1 MFSNASFTGCAAFI
15 QDSSLVCR
23 RNWSVEESRKS
34 STWRKLVGI
43 QFALQ
48 SFENHLIRQR
58 VRLYTDNQD
67 VVRII
72 QLGSMVQDLQDI
84 ALKVI
89 FFRLPAADST
99 GYF

>member
-1 MFSNASFTGCAAFI
+1 MFSDASFTGCAAFI

-72 QLGSMVQDLQDI
+72 QLSRMVQDLQDI

-89 FFRLPAADST
+89 FFRLPATDST

>member
-1 MFSNASFTGCAAFI
+1 MFSDASFAGCAAFI

-23 RNWSVEESRKS
+23 RNWSVEES

-58 VRLYTDNQD
+58 VRLYTDNQN